1 MRRSRFSF
9 PPASRTLFWLLVAAA
24 AAVML
29 LFNCLTPF
37 VADDFTFAFNYRT
50 GERLTGLWDVLQS
63 QTWHYMTWSGRF
75 LIKSLDQWFTIQPK
89 LLFNLCNTLV
99 YVGLALVVYLAAKGR
114 RAPADPQLLLFIF
127 LSFWMVSPV
136 FGQTNLWM
144 CGSFNYL
151 WASFFCLA
159 AGLPFTL
166 QLHSPLRRRPWLAPA
181 CFVAGLVGGWSSEN
195 TSAGLLVLMV
205 LALFWQLFRER
216 KAPLWMFTGLSG
228 GLLGFALL
236 ILAPGNYQRQDAA
249 PDPRGPVTILAT
261 RFLTAL
267 NMLWDHGLPLLVI
280 FAVLFWLL
288 WLQKPAPQVL
298 FLPLALLAAGLGA
311 NFAMILS
318 PVYYDRSTHGV
329 FVFLTAACAAAL
341 AGLDRSRLHGVLGG
355 AAAGLAL
362 VACFQLLW
370 ASYDIASFWMMHR
383 TREAELLSLKQQGQ
397 TQVVSY
403 SIECYTRW
411 CSGYGLPDL
420 RTDPEDWVCA
430 DMAHYY
436 GLESLSANE
445 ARTYPFPGRTNNAL
459 ETGLPEES

>member
-9 PPASRTLFWLLVAAA
+9 LLSNRVLFRLLMAVA

-29 LFNCLTPF
+29 VFNGLTPL
-37 VADDFTFAFNYRT
+37 VADDFTFAFSYRT

-89 LLFNLCNTLV
+89 LLFNVCNTLV
-99 YVGLALVVYLAAKGR
+99 YLGLVFMVYLAAKGR
-114 RAPADPQLLLFIF
+114 RTPADPQLLLFLF

-151 WASFFCLA
+151 WASFFCMA
-159 AGLPFTL
+159 AGLPFAL
-166 QLHSPLRRRPWLAPA
+166 QLHCPLHSCRWLPFA
-181 CFVAGLVGGWSSEN
+181 CFFVSLVGGWSSEN

-205 LALFWQLFRER
+205 LATGWQLVRER
-216 KAPLWMFTGLSG
+216 KAPLWMLTGLAG

-236 ILAPGNYQRQDAA
+236 ILAPGNYQRQDSA

-267 NMLWDHGLPLLVI
+267 NMLWDYGLPLLLI
-280 FAVLFWLL
+280 FTVLFWLL
-288 WLQKPAPQVL
+288 WLQKPAPQML
-298 FLPLALLAAGLGA
+298 FLPLALFAAGLGA
-311 NFAMILS
+311 NFAMVLS
-318 PVYYDRSTHGV
+318 SVYYERSTHGV
-329 FVFLTAACAAAL
+329 FMFLTAACAAAL
-341 AGLDRSRLHGVLGG
+341 AGLDRSRLRGILGG

-362 VACFQLLW
+362 VVCFQLLW
-370 ASYDIASFWMMHR
+370 AGYDIASFWMMHR
-383 TREAELLSLKQQGQ
+383 TRESEFISLKQQGQ

-411 CSGYGLPDL
+411 CAGYGLPDL
-420 RTDPEDWVCA
+420 RTSPEDWICS
-430 DMAHYY
+430 DMARYY
-436 GLESLSANE
+436 GFESLVANE
-445 ARTYPFPGRTNNAL
+445 AHTYPFPSRTNNAL

>member
-9 PPASRTLFWLLVAAA
+9 LLSNRVLFRLLMAVA

-29 LFNCLTPF
+29 VFNCLTPL
-37 VADDFTFAFNYRT
+37 VADDFTFAFSYRT

-89 LLFNLCNTLV
+89 LLFNVCNTLV
-99 YVGLALVVYLAAKGR
+99 YLGLVFMVYLAAKGR
-114 RAPADPQLLLFIF
+114 RTPADPQLLLFLF

-151 WASFFCLA
+151 WASFFCMA
-159 AGLPFTL
+159 AGLPFAL
-166 QLHSPLRRRPWLAPA
+166 QLHCPLHSCRWLPFA
-181 CFVAGLVGGWSSEN
+181 CFFVGLVGGWSSEN

-205 LALFWQLFRER
+205 LATGWQLVRER
-216 KAPLWMFTGLSG
+216 KAPLWMLTGLAG

-236 ILAPGNYQRQDAA
+236 ILAPGNYQRQDSA

-267 NMLWDHGLPLLVI
+267 NMLWDYGLPLLLI
-280 FAVLFWLL
+280 FTVLFWLL
-288 WLQKPAPQVL
+288 WLQKPAPQML
-298 FLPLALLAAGLGA
+298 FLPLALFAAGLGA
-311 NFAMILS
+311 NFAMVLS
-318 PVYYDRSTHGV
+318 PVYYERSTHGV
-329 FVFLTAACAAAL
+329 FMFLTAACAAAL
-341 AGLDRSRLHGVLGG
+341 AGLDRSRLRGILGG

-362 VACFQLLW
+362 VVCFQLLW
-370 ASYDIASFWMMHR
+370 AGYDIASFWMMHR
-383 TREAELLSLKQQGQ
+383 TREAEFISLKQQGQ

-411 CSGYGLPDL
+411 CAGYGLPDL
-420 RTDPEDWVCA
+420 RTSPEDWICS
-430 DMAHYY
+430 DMARYY
-436 GLESLSANE
+436 GFESLVANE
-445 ARTYPFPGRTNNAL
+445 AHTYPFPGRTNNAL

>member
-1 MRRSRFSF
+1 
-9 PPASRTLFWLLVAAA
+9 
-24 AAVML
+24 
-29 LFNCLTPF
+29 
-37 VADDFTFAFNYRT
+37 
-50 GERLTGLWDVLQS
+50 
-63 QTWHYMTWSGRF
+63 
-75 LIKSLDQWFTIQPK
+75 
-89 LLFNLCNTLV
+89 
-99 YVGLALVVYLAAKGR
+99 
-114 RAPADPQLLLFIF
+114 
-127 LSFWMVSPV
+127 
-136 FGQTNLWM
+136 
-144 CGSFNYL
+144 
-151 WASFFCLA
+151 
-159 AGLPFTL
+159 
-166 QLHSPLRRRPWLAPA
+166 
-181 CFVAGLVGGWSSEN
+181 
-195 TSAGLLVLMV
+195 
-205 LALFWQLFRER
+205 
-216 KAPLWMFTGLSG
+216 
-228 GLLGFALL
+228 
-236 ILAPGNYQRQDAA
+236 
-249 PDPRGPVTILAT
+249 
-261 RFLTAL
+261 
-267 NMLWDHGLPLLVI
+267 MLWDHGLPLLVI

-318 PVYYDRSTHGV
+318 PVYYERSTHGV

-430 DMAHYY
+430 DMARYY